1 MKIKS
6 IEIENNKAL
15 KNIKINFEKENEI
28 LNTVVIAGSNG
39 SGKTTLLESIWRY
52 FKNEVIHIDR

>member
-39 SGKTTLLESIWRY
+39 SGKTTLLESIW
-52 FKNEVIHIDR
+52 

>member
-6 IEIENNKAL
+6 LSIKKDKIL
-15 KNIKINFEKENEI
+15 KNIFINFTNNGNI

-39 SGKTTLLESIWRY
+39 SGKTTLLENI
-52 FKNEVIHIDR
+52 